1 MAAVGLL
8 FVGVV
13 LIVNGLMLL
22 GVVDARSA
30 GPLNLFVGALQVL
43 TPTYLIFLAGPNT
56 DLVLAAAGIYLFG
69 FTYLY
74 VGINVLA
81 NLDGTGL
88 GWYSLFVTV
97 CAVVIAGLNLS
108 HYHGIAAFDTAF
120 GAIWLYW
127 AFLWAMFWVVLG
139 LKREEW
145 TRYTGAI
152 AIVAGI
158 FTTTIPAFLLL
169 TGQWATRIGTWVTV
183 LVIIEVLS
191 VFAFL
196 PLRSRYQPAVP
207 PGAPV
212 PSGAPEAPEGVPVPR
227 GTASD
232 ETRGRARST

>member
-43 TPTYLIFLAGPNT
+43 TPTYLIFAAGLNNP
-56 DLVLAAAGIYLFG
+56 DAVLAAAGIYLFG

-74 VGINVLA
+74 VGINLLW

-88 GWYSLFVTV
+88 GWYSIFVTA
-97 CAVVIAGLNLS
+97 CALVIAALNFT
-108 HYHGIAAFDTAF
+108 HYHSIAAFDTGF

-127 AFLWAMFWVVLG
+127 AFLWALFWVVLG

-158 FTTTIPAFLLL
+158 FTATIPAFLLL
-169 TGQWATRIGTWVTV
+169 TGQWARHLTWWATA
-183 LVIIEVLS
+183 LVIIEVAS
-191 VFAFL
+191 VLVFF
-196 PLRSRYQPAVP
+196 PLRSRYQRAAPA
-207 PGAPV
+207 GAEMA
-212 PSGAPEAPEGVPVPR
+212 GATSAGVPAAR
-227 GTASD
+227 GPVAEESR
-232 ETRGRARST
+232 RGARST

>member
-43 TPTYLIFLAGPNT
+43 TPTYLIFAAGLNNP
-56 DLVLAAAGIYLFG
+56 DAILAAAGIYLFG

-74 VGINVLA
+74 VGINLLG

-88 GWYSLFVTV
+88 GWYSIFVTV
-97 CAVVIAGLNLS
+97 CALVIAGLNFS
-108 HYHGIAAFDTAF
+108 HYHSIAAFDTGF
-120 GAIWLYW
+120 GVIWLYW
-127 AFLWAMFWVVLG
+127 AFLWALFWVVLG

-158 FTTTIPAFLLL
+158 ATATIPAFLLL
-169 TGQWATRIGTWVTV
+169 TGQWVQHLTWWTTA

-191 VFAFL
+191 ALVFL

-207 PGAPV
+207 AGAEMAGAP
-212 PSGAPEAPEGVPVPR
+212 SAGVPPAREPVVEESRR
-227 GTASD
+227 G
-232 ETRGRARST
+232 ARST